1 MSEHVDDETG
11 FLSTGEQLKRAREA
25 KGLSLD
31 DVANQ
36 TRIPIR
42 HLQNIERED
51 WDALPAPTYA
61 VGFVR
66 NYANAVGLDGAAIA
80 VALRERIGGAVRTR
94 APAPEYYEPADP
106 SRVPPRGLVLG
117 ALLFAALLILGYFF
131 WFSSWST
138 DQSPEPGQKA
148 AEAPAAAPAQQ
159 PLQPQNVSGQPVVL
173 AATGEV
179 WLRII
184 DAEGGGQLFSG
195 SLNAGQTFAVPA
207 TARRP
212 VIRTGRPQ
220 MLRASVGGR
229 DLGPLAPEERTIDNV
244 SLLSQDLATRA
255 QAGPAQTPA
264 AAPAQPPRTASRPS
278 PQATPARAA
287 PAQSPPAEPAQSPPV
302 TPPPPPGGQ

>member
-1 MSEHVDDETG
+1 MSEHEDGEPGALT
-11 FLSTGEQLKRAREA
+11 TGEQLKRAREA

-31 DVANQ
+31 DVASQ

-61 VGFVR
+61 VGFAR
-66 NYANAVGLDGAAIA
+66 NYANAVGLDGAALA
-80 VALRERIGGAVRTR
+80 VELRERLGGAVRSR

-117 ALLFAALLILGYFF
+117 ALLFAALLAAVYFF
-131 WFSSWST
+131 WFSSWAT
-138 DQSPEPGQKA
+138 DQGAEPEPTV
-148 AEAPAAAPAQQ
+148 AEAPAAAPARGPAQQ
-159 PLQPQNVSGQPVVL
+159 PLQPRAAAGQPVVL

-179 WLRII
+179 WLRIT

-195 SLNAGQTFAVPA
+195 MLTAGQTFAVPA
-207 TARRP
+207 AARRP

-229 DLGPLAPEERTIDNV
+229 DLGPLEPEERTIDNV
-244 SLLSQDLATRA
+244 SLLPQDLATRA
-255 QAGPAQTPA
+255 QTTPAPPA
-264 AAPAQPPRTASRPS
+264 AAP
-278 PQATPARAA
+278 
-287 PAQSPPAEPAQSPPV
+287 PV
-302 TPPPPPGGQ
+302 TTAPPPGR

>member
-1 MSEHVDDETG
+1 MTEHEDGEAG
-11 FLSTGEQLKRAREA
+11 FLSTGEQLKQAREA

-51 WDALPAPTYA
+51 WEALPAPTYA

-66 NYANAVGLDGAAIA
+66 NYANIVGLDGAAMA

-138 DQSPEPGQKA
+138 DQSPEPEKA
-148 AEAPAAAPAQQ
+148 AEAPAAPVQRPAQQ
-159 PLQPQNVSGQPVVL
+159 PLQPQTAAGQPVVL
-173 AATGEV
+173 TATGEV
-179 WLRII
+179 WLRVT

-220 MLRASVGGR
+220 LLRASVGGR
-229 DLGPLAPEERTIDNV
+229 DLGPLAPEERTVDAV
-244 SLLSQDLATRA
+244 SLLPQDLAART
-255 QAGPAQTPA
+255 Q
-264 AAPAQPPRTASRPS
+264 AAPAAPTQP
-278 PQATPARAA
+278 Q
-287 PAQSPPAEPAQSPPV
+287 
-302 TPPPPPGGQ
+302 

>member
-1 MSEHVDDETG
+1 MNEHGDDETG
-11 FLSTGEQLKRAREA
+11 FLSTGEQLKQAREA

-66 NYANAVGLDGAAIA
+66 NYANIVGLDGAALA
-80 VALRERIGGAVRTR
+80 VALRERIGGAVRSR

-138 DQSPEPGQKA
+138 DQAPEPEQKA
-148 AEAPAAAPAQQ
+148 AEAPSSAPAQRPAQQ
-159 PLQPQNVSGQPVVL
+159 PLQPQSAAGQPVVL

-179 WLRII
+179 WLRIT
-184 DAEGGGQLFSG
+184 DAQGGGQLFSG
-195 SLNAGQTFAVPA
+195 MLNAGQTFAVPA
-207 TARRP
+207 TAGRP

-229 DLGPLAPEERTIDNV
+229 DLGPLEPVERTIDDV
-244 SLLSQDLATRA
+244 SLLPQDLAARA
-255 QAGPAQTPA
+255 QGAPTPA
-264 AAPAQPPRTASRPS
+264 TLPPTR
-278 PQATPARAA
+278 
-287 PAQSPPAEPAQSPPV
+287 
-302 TPPPPPGGQ
+302 

>member
-1 MSEHVDDETG
+1 MNEHGDDDTG
-11 FLSTGEQLKRAREA
+11 VLSTGEQLKQAREA

-80 VALRERIGGAVRTR
+80 VALRERLGGAVRSR

-117 ALLFAALLILGYFF
+117 ALLFAALLVLGYVF

-138 DQSPEPGQKA
+138 EQSPEPEQKT
-148 AEAPAAAPAQQ
+148 AEAPAAPAQRPAQQ
-159 PLQPQNVSGQPVVL
+159 PLQPQNAAGQPVVL
-173 AATGEV
+173 SATGEV
-179 WLRII
+179 WLRVT

-229 DLGPLAPEERTIDNV
+229 DLGPLAPEERTIDDV
-244 SLLSQDLATRA
+244 SLLPQDLAASA
-255 QAGPAQTPA
+255 QAAS
-264 AAPAQPPRTASRPS
+264 APGASPS
-278 PQATPARAA
+278 PPQP
-287 PAQSPPAEPAQSPPV
+287 Q
-302 TPPPPPGGQ
+302 